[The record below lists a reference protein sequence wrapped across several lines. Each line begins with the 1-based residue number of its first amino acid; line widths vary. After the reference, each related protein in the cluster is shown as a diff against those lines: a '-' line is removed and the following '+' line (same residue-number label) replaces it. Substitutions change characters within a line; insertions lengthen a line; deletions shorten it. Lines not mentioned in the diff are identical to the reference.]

1 MTAHMEQQRERL
13 KLKTGNH
20 YATLVEGCDAVLAKL
35 NKYQKLAQAN
45 IVHVAAAV
53 CDPRQN
59 FQFIRVLY
67 EKTPERID
75 EAERQLRDFFET
87 FRDKSNDHL
96 NVQADAT
103 GEIPNV
109 PIWEFWRKPL
119 SNTTTSRK
127 PDERPGDEE
136 FRRWTQ
142 RAALQTNETIGLPW
156 WQGPPGLEFPTWKK
170 MACSLFSIPA
180 SSAEVERVFSR
191 SSLPLARN

>member
-1 MTAHMEQQRERL
+1 MTAHMVQQRARL
-13 KLKTGNH
+13 KLKNGDN
-20 YATLVEGCDAVLAKL
+20 YARLVEGCDAVLAKL
-35 NKYQKLAQAN
+35 NKYQKLAKGN

-67 EKTPERID
+67 EKTPDRIH
-75 EAERQLRDFFET
+75 EAERQLRNFFET
-87 FRDKSNDHL
+87 FRDKSNDHV
-96 NVQADAT
+96 NVQAGAT
-103 GEIPNV
+103 EEVLNM
-109 PIWEFWRKPL
+109 PIWEKWSKPL
-119 SNTTTSRK
+119 SKTTTSRK
-127 PDERPGDEE
+127 PIERPGDEE

-156 WQGPPGLEFPTWKK
+156 WQGPPGFEFPTWKK
-170 MACSLFSIPA
+170 MACSLFCIPA